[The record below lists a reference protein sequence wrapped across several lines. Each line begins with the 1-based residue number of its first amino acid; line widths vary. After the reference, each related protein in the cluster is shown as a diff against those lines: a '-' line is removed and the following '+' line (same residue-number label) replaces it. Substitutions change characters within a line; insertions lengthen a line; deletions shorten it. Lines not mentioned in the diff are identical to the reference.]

1 LGEVWCSRFV
11 RMALVTRFEDLRAW
25 QEARRLA
32 TQSYESTRSAAFRRD
47 RSLADQLRRAA
58 VSAMNNIAEGF
69 DSGSNAEFQ
78 RFLRY
83 AVRST
88 AEVQSCLY
96 LARDQRYVDEEQF
109 VLLYETARRGE
120 SLCSGRN

>member
-1 LGEVWCSRFV
+1 
-11 RMALVTRFEDLRAW
+11 
-25 QEARRLA
+25 
-32 TQSYESTRSAAFRRD
+32 
-47 RSLADQLRRAA
+47 
-58 VSAMNNIAEGF
+58 MNNIAEGF

-109 VLLYETARRGE
+109 VLLYETARRVK
-120 SLCSGRN
+120 SLCSGLIQRLASRPPRRGLDHGVVKDAEAEWHAVPRQRTSAPPHLRTSAL